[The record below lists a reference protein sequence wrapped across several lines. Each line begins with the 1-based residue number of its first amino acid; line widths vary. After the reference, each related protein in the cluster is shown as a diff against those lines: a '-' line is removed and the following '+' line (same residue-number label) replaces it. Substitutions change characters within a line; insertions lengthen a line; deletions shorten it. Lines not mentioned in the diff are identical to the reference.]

1 MTKNHSLKSSKKGPI
16 WEPQNF
22 NAFQYFPSATLQLP
36 CAFLLHPL
44 PTIITSRLFKQT
56 KMWLMDII

>member
-1 MTKNHSLKSSKKGPI
+1 MKGLI

-36 CAFLLHPL
+36 CTFLLHPL

-56 KMWLMDII
+56 KMWQMWDII